1 MHPKNQ
7 LYDLFSGEI
16 KNTTILFIEFLL
28 ALTGVL
34 LRVAFFT
41 LVERKIIG
49 LIHYRKGPTKSIII
63 GVSQPLA
70 DAIKLI
76 SKETTKTRTINFLIY
91 YSGPAIGLATILSVW
106 GTFEYTFIVC
116 DSKVKIL
123 VRLAI
128 LRLSVYRFIIIR
140 WGSNR
145 KYTVL
150 GGQRVIAQIVSY
162 EVCFILIVVLR
173 IYSFKTIEVK
183 RIIIIQESIWRIVS
197 NWPLFLLW
205 IIICIA
211 ERNRTPFDLAEGESE
226 IVSGFNLEYG
236 RGLFALIF
244 IREYGSIIFLRYLT
258 SVLFL
263 GISLTILKTII
274 ISFVFVWVRRRLP
287 RARYDLLILACWKN
301 VIPFTLAIIIIKI
314 ALIT

>member
-91 YSGPAIGLATILSVW
+91 YSGPAIGLATILSV
-106 GTFEYTFIVC
+106 
-116 DSKVKIL
+116 
-123 VRLAI
+123 
-128 LRLSVYRFIIIR
+128 
-140 WGSNR
+140 
-145 KYTVL
+145 
-150 GGQRVIAQIVSY
+150 
-162 EVCFILIVVLR
+162 
-173 IYSFKTIEVK
+173 
-183 RIIIIQESIWRIVS
+183 
-197 NWPLFLLW
+197 
-205 IIICIA
+205 
-211 ERNRTPFDLAEGESE
+211 
-226 IVSGFNLEYG
+226 
-236 RGLFALIF
+236 
-244 IREYGSIIFLRYLT
+244 
-258 SVLFL
+258 
-263 GISLTILKTII
+263 
-274 ISFVFVWVRRRLP
+274 
-287 RARYDLLILACWKN
+287 
-301 VIPFTLAIIIIKI
+301 
-314 ALIT
+314 